1 MALRRCCAKFLQ
13 RFGLDPDPQALREVA
28 LARHCRD
35 TRNSRDCAP
44 RCWIHAPQTGKGGAL
59 EFRHRNSCGHGVP
72 DAVVLPRTTAI
83 ELVVPWPS
91 CTMWPSASLTQRVSS
106 RRASSQASL
115 IFVHDYDLPNPGLP
129 NPGFGRAIRLAEPW
143 VAEPWVAE
151 PWVAEPWV
159 AEPRVRSS
167 DSTRR
172 TLGCRTLGCRTL
184 GCRTLGSVE
193 RFDSPNP
200 GLPNPG
206 LPNPGLPNPG
216 SVERFPRCERAH
228 RRRVALRRASVEVQ
242 RATAS
247 VRAEIRDRSSG
258 AREPECNRF
267 GRGAWISPCAALGR
281 AVNPPKKKVH
291 PRAHQCESA
300 RVRVQPLMNASRS
313 GFTTSGCV
321 VHMPC
326 GSFG

>member
-129 NPGFGRAIRLAEPW
+129 NPG
-143 VAEPWVAE
+143 
-151 PWVAEPWV
+151 
-159 AEPRVRSS
+159 
-167 DSTRR
+167 
-172 TLGCRTLGCRTL
+172 
-184 GCRTLGSVE
+184 
-193 RFDSPNP
+193 
-200 GLPNPG
+200 
-206 LPNPGLPNPG
+206 